1 MTDNIDSIIGA
12 ESGGNPNAQNPNSSA
27 SGLGQFINSTWIDTV
42 RQHRPDIADG
52 KSDADLIAL
61 KSDPALSREMTGA
74 YASDNQAYLK
84 QKGLPVTPGTTY
96 LAHFAGPQ
104 GAARV
109 LSADPS
115 APIEGIFDASA
126 VAANPFLKGMTAQG
140 LQAWAAKKMGVTS
153 PTTVAVPGAPG
164 TPSAAPA
171 PPVAP
176 QRQPI
181 FAGAPTTAAPAAP
194 TYRDPVAAPVAPLFA
209 AQRKPIDISGLRAA
223 LAARSPIFANSQG

>member
-1 MTDNIDSIIGA
+1 MSDTTPTDTIVQA

-27 SGLGQFINSTWIDTV
+27 SGLGQFIDSTWLDTLAK
-42 RQHRPDIADG
+42 HRPDIQG
-52 KSDADLIAL
+52 TPEQLLAL

-96 LAHFAGPQ
+96 LAHFAGPD
-104 GAARV
+104 GAAKV
-109 LSADPS
+109 LSADPN
-115 APIEGIFDASA
+115 APIESIMDKSA

-140 LQAWAAKKMGVTS
+140 LQAWAAKKMGVVS
-153 PTTVAVPGAPG
+153 PTASGAPG

-176 QRQPI
+176 QQQPI
-181 FAGAPTTAAPAAP
+181 FANATPPVARAPVPA
-194 TYRDPVAAPVAPLFA
+194 YQDPVAPAPAPLFA

>member
-1 MTDNIDSIIGA
+1 MTDSTDPIIQA
-12 ESGGNPNAQNPNSSA
+12 ESGGNPNATNPNSSA
-27 SGLGQFINSTWIDTV
+27 SGLGQFINSTWVDTI

-52 KSDADLIAL
+52 KSDQDLIAL

-74 YASDNQAYLK
+74 YAADNQAFLK

-96 LAHFAGPQ
+96 LAHFAGPD
-104 GAARV
+104 GAAKV

-115 APIEGIFDASA
+115 APIESLLTPAA

-153 PTTVAVPGAPG
+153 PTAGAPG
-164 TPSAAPA
+164 TPTAVPA

-176 QRQPI
+176 QQQPI
-181 FAGAPTTAAPAAP
+181 FANGPAAP
-194 TYRDPVAAPVAPLFA
+194 QAPTAPAYHDPAAPPMQPLFA

-223 LAARSPIFANSQG
+223 LAARAPIFANSQG